1 MKTGLVYRLN
11 AKPRLALI
19 ILILTVFFTGGCWD
33 RRELETLG
41 IIAGFGLDWEEK
53 DKQYLLTA
61 QIIKPT
67 QVRTPQGTSGGG
79 GGGGGGE
86 AVWVVK
92 SKADTVF
99 KGVRSFLFE
108 SSRRLYFP
116 HNQILI
122 IGKKAAEEGVG
133 PLLDLFLRDPEPR
146 LSEWIV
152 VAEEKAAEVL
162 QAQAELEKIPGI
174 ALSRLLN
181 NYADTS
187 EIGRVDLMEF
197 TTRLLSKTT
206 APYAPLIKVEGEGKE
221 KKYRIS
227 GTAVFQKDK
236 YVGELNKRE
245 TRGLLWVLGEV
256 QGGIISIDYGGKQVE
271 VEIMQSNCGTTPE
284 IKEGEIRIR
293 VEIKAVA
300 NLAANLTPVDFSATD
315 RLRKLNTKLATA
327 VKGEV
332 EAALKRVQTLRV
344 DPFAFGE
351 AVHRKYPKEW
361 RELEEKWTDV
371 FPQIQVE
378 VQVRTNLRLQGLITR
393 PVIMKED

>member
-1 MKTGLVYRLN
+1 MKSRFASRLN
-11 AKPRLALI
+11 TEPRLVLI
-19 ILILTVFFTGGCWD
+19 ILILTLLLTSGCWD
-33 RRELETLG
+33 RRELDTLG
-41 IIAGFGLDWEEK
+41 IVAGFGVDWEER
-53 DKQYLLTA
+53 DEQYLLTA
-61 QIIKPT
+61 QIIQPT
-67 QVRTPQGTSGGG
+67 QVKTPQGADGGS
-79 GGGGGGE
+79 GGGGGE
-86 AVWVVK
+86 AVWVAK

-116 HNQILI
+116 HSQILI

-133 PLLDLFLRDPEPR
+133 PLIDFFLRDQEPR
-146 LSEWIV
+146 LSQWIV

-162 QAQAELEKIPGI
+162 QVQTGLEKIPGI

-187 EIGRVDLMEF
+187 EIGRVDLMQF

-206 APYAPLIKVEGEGKE
+206 APYAPLIKVEGEGRE
-221 KKYRIS
+221 KKYRIT
-227 GTAVFQKDK
+227 GTAVFRKDQ

-245 TRGLLWVLGEV
+245 TRGLLWVLGEA
-256 QGGIISIDYGGKQVE
+256 QEGIISVDYEGEQVE
-271 VEIMQSNCGTTPE
+271 IEIMQSNCRIVPE
-284 IKEGEIRIR
+284 IKEGNIRIK
-293 VEIKAVA
+293 VEIKVQGSLGA
-300 NLAANLTPVDFSATD
+300 NPTPVDFSATD
-315 RLRKLNTKLATA
+315 RLRKLNTKLASA

-332 EAALKRVQTLRV
+332 EAALKRARTLRA

-361 RELEEKWTDV
+361 RELQEKWTDV
-371 FPQIQVE
+371 FLQIQVE
-378 VQVRTNLRLQGLITR
+378 IQVRSNLRLLGLITR

>member
-1 MKTGLVYRLN
+1 MKSGFVHKSK
-11 AKPRLALI
+11 AKPRLALT
-19 ILILTVFFTGGCWD
+19 ILFLTILLTSGCWD

-41 IIAGFGLDWEEK
+41 IIAGFGVDWEENEE
-53 DKQYLLTA
+53 QYLLTA

-67 QVRTPQGTSGGG
+67 QVKAPQGS
-79 GGGGGGE
+79 GGGE
-86 AVWVVK
+86 AFWVAK
-92 SKADTVF
+92 SKADTIL
-99 KGVRSFLFE
+99 KGVRSILFE

-116 HNQILI
+116 HNQIMI

-152 VAEEKAAEVL
+152 VAEENATEVL
-162 QAQAELEKIPGI
+162 QAQAGLEKIPGI

-187 EIGRVDLMEF
+187 EIGRVDLMAF

-221 KKYRIS
+221 KKYRIF

-256 QGGIISIDYGGKQVE
+256 RGGIITIDHGGELVE
-271 VEIMQSNCGTTPE
+271 VEIVRSNCKITPE
-284 IKEGEIRIR
+284 IKEGEIRIK
-293 VEIKAVA
+293 VEIKVEA

-332 EAALKRVQTLRV
+332 EAALKRARTLKA
-344 DPFAFGE
+344 DLFAFGE
-351 AVHRKYPKEW
+351 AVHRKNPREW
-361 RELEEKWTDV
+361 REVEKKWSEV
-371 FPQIQVE
+371 FPQVQIE
-378 VQVRTNLRLQGLITR
+378 VDVRTNLRLQGLITR
-393 PVIMKED
+393 PVIMKTD